1 MKIDFN
7 YKFVLFDGKTIPEG
21 PDTIE
26 EDSKGNK
33 IPKKSP
39 PFTLRTACVNVLLGT
54 RLGQVKCRKCGTEID
69 KPEILSGDEK
79 AKRYRLAK
87 RIHYSKGL
95 LDLEAEEIS
104 LLKKLTAIVLPQVTM
119 GQAWDI
125 LDPHSADLPAELPEK
140 PTDN

>member
-21 PDTIE
+21 PDMIVE
-26 EDSKGNK
+26 EGGKK

-54 RLGQVKCRKCGTEID
+54 RLSQIKCPKCGTEID
-69 KPEILSGDEK
+69 KPEMLSGDEK

-95 LDLEAEEIS
+95 LDLQAEEIA

-125 LDPHSADLPAELPEK
+125 LDPHSATPPADSSDDPK
-140 PTDN
+140 DN